1 VARHRSAG
9 VTLALRVALARPE
22 FALDVTCEL
31 PAQGITGLFGRSG
44 SGKTTLL
51 RCIAGLE
58 RRARAQIRFNDE
70 VWQDSGRFIPAH
82 RRAIG
87 YVFQESSLF
96 PHLDVRGNL
105 EFGLHRVPP
114 AQRRLDLDQAVAL
127 LDLSRLLQHRSS
139 RLSGGERQR
148 VAIARAL
155 LTSPQLLLM
164 DEPLSNLDQAS
175 KAEILP
181 HLERLRD
188 QSAIPIIYVSHAL
201 GEIMRLA
208 DHLLLL
214 EAGRVRAVGPLQQL
228 LARSDLPL
236 GQLEDGGCVFDAVV
250 EEHDPHYHL
259 TYVRI
264 GAGRL
269 AVSLRHTAIGER
281 VRVRIDAR
289 DVSLALV
296 PPQLSSISNILP
308 AKVLALSDDHDR
320 AQTLV
325 RLELGAEPL
334 LARITRRSAVQL
346 GIAPGM
352 QLYAQ
357 VKSVALMD
365 GSAPWGT

>member
-1 VARHRSAG
+1 
-9 VTLALRVALARPE
+9 
-22 FALDVTCEL
+22 
-31 PAQGITGLFGRSG
+31 
-44 SGKTTLL
+44 L

-58 RRARAQIRFNDE
+58 RTARAQIEFNGE
-70 VWQDSGRFIPAH
+70 LWQDDGRFLPTH
-82 RRAIG
+82 RRAVG

-105 EFGLHRVPP
+105 EFGLRRVPLP
-114 AQRRLDLDQAVAL
+114 QRRLGFDEAVAL
-127 LDLSRLLQHRSS
+127 LDLSALLRHRAP

-164 DEPLSNLDQAS
+164 DEPLSNLDQSS

-188 QSAIPIIYVSHAL
+188 SLAIPIIYVSHAL
-201 GEIMRLA
+201 GEVMRLA
-208 DHLLLL
+208 DHLVLL
-214 EAGRVRAVGPLQQL
+214 EAGRVRAAGPLQQL

-236 GQLEDGGCVFDAVV
+236 GHFEDSGCVFDAVI
-250 EEHDPHYHL
+250 EEHDPSYHL

-269 AVSLRHTAIGER
+269 AVSLKQAPIGHR

-289 DVSLALV
+289 DVSLALK
-296 PPQLSSISNILP
+296 PPELTSIINILP
-308 AKVLALSDDHDR
+308 AKVLAVSDDRDP

-325 RLELGAEPL
+325 RLELATEPL
-334 LARITRRSAVQL
+334 LARITRRSAAQL

-352 QLYAQ
+352 LLYAQ
-357 VKSVALMD
+357 VKSVALMES
-365 GSAPWGT
+365 SAP

>member
-1 VARHRSAG
+1 M
-9 VTLALRVALARPE
+9 TLALRVALALPT
-22 FALDVTCEL
+22 FALDVTCDI
-31 PAQGITGLFGRSG
+31 PTQGITGLFGRSG

-58 RRARAQIRFNDE
+58 RTARAQIEFNGE
-70 VWQDSGRFIPAH
+70 LWQDAGRFLPTH
-82 RRAIG
+82 RRAVG

-105 EFGLHRVPP
+105 EFGLRRVPP
-114 AQRRLDLDQAVAL
+114 PQRRLGFDQAVAL
-127 LDLSRLLQHRSS
+127 LDLSALLRQRAP

-164 DEPLSNLDQAS
+164 DEPLSNLDQSS

-188 QSAIPIIYVSHAL
+188 SLAIPIIYVSHAL
-201 GEIMRLA
+201 GEVMRLA
-208 DHLLLL
+208 DHLVLL
-214 EAGRVRAVGPLQQL
+214 EAGRVRAAGPLQQL

-236 GQLEDGGCVFDAVV
+236 GHFEDSGCVFDAVI
-250 EEHDPHYHL
+250 EEHDPSYHL

-269 AVSLRHTAIGER
+269 AVSLKQAPIGHR

-289 DVSLALV
+289 DVSLALK
-296 PPQLSSISNILP
+296 PPELTSIINILP
-308 AKVLALSDDHDR
+308 AKVLAVSDDRDP

-325 RLELGAEPL
+325 RLELATEPL
-334 LARITRRSAVQL
+334 LARITRRSAAQL

-352 QLYAQ
+352 LLYAQ
-357 VKSVALMD
+357 VKSVALMES
-365 GSAPWGT
+365 SAP

>member
-1 VARHRSAG
+1 M
-9 VTLALRVALARPE
+9 TLALRVALALPT
-22 FALDVTCEL
+22 FALDVTCDI
-31 PAQGITGLFGRSG
+31 PTQGITGLFGRSG

-58 RRARAQIRFNDE
+58 RTARAQIEFNGE
-70 VWQDSGRFIPAH
+70 LWQDAGRFLPTH
-82 RRAIG
+82 RRAVG

-105 EFGLHRVPP
+105 EFGLRRVPP
-114 AQRRLDLDQAVAL
+114 PQRRLGFDEAVAL
-127 LDLSRLLQHRSS
+127 LDLSALLRHRAP

-164 DEPLSNLDQAS
+164 DEPLSNLDQSS

-188 QSAIPIIYVSHAL
+188 SLAIPIIYVSHAL
-201 GEIMRLA
+201 GEVMRLA
-208 DHLLLL
+208 DHLVLL
-214 EAGRVRAVGPLQQL
+214 EAGRVRAAGPLQQL

-236 GQLEDGGCVFDAVV
+236 GHFEDSGCVFDAVI
-250 EEHDPHYHL
+250 EEHDPSYHL

-269 AVSLRHTAIGER
+269 AVSLKQAPIGHR

-289 DVSLALV
+289 DVSLALK
-296 PPQLSSISNILP
+296 PPELTSIINILP
-308 AKVLALSDDHDR
+308 AKVLAVSDDRDP

-325 RLELGAEPL
+325 RLELATEPL

-352 QLYAQ
+352 LLYAQ
-357 VKSVALMD
+357 VKSVALMES
-365 GSAPWGT
+365 SAP

>member
-1 VARHRSAG
+1 
-9 VTLALRVALARPE
+9 VTLALRVALALPT
-22 FALDVTCEL
+22 FALDVTCDI
-31 PAQGITGLFGRSG
+31 PTQGITGLFGRSG

-58 RRARAQIRFNDE
+58 RTARAQIEFNGE
-70 VWQDSGRFIPAH
+70 LWQDHGRFLPTH
-82 RRAIG
+82 RRAVG

-105 EFGLHRVPP
+105 EFGLRRVPP
-114 AQRRLDLDQAVAL
+114 PQRRLGFDEAVAL
-127 LDLSRLLQHRSS
+127 LDLSALLRHRAP

-164 DEPLSNLDQAS
+164 DEPLSNLDQSS

-188 QSAIPIIYVSHAL
+188 SLAIPIIYVSHAL
-201 GEIMRLA
+201 GEVMRLA
-208 DHLLLL
+208 DHLVLL
-214 EAGRVRAVGPLQQL
+214 EAGRVRAAGPLQQL

-236 GQLEDGGCVFDAVV
+236 GHFEDSGCVFDAVI
-250 EEHDPHYHL
+250 EEHDPSYHL

-269 AVSLRHTAIGER
+269 AVSLKQAPIGHR

-289 DVSLALV
+289 DVSLALK
-296 PPQLSSISNILP
+296 PPELTSIINILP
-308 AKVLALSDDHDR
+308 AKVLAVSDDRDP

-325 RLELGAEPL
+325 RLELATEPL

-352 QLYAQ
+352 LLYAQ
-357 VKSVALMD
+357 VKGVALMES
-365 GSAPWGT
+365 SAP

>member
-1 VARHRSAG
+1 
-9 VTLALRVALARPE
+9 VTLALRVALALPT
-22 FALDVTCEL
+22 FALDVTCDI
-31 PAQGITGLFGRSG
+31 PTQGITGLFGRSG

-58 RRARAQIRFNDE
+58 RTARAQIEFNGE
-70 VWQDSGRFIPAH
+70 LWQDAGRFLPTH
-82 RRAIG
+82 RRAVG

-105 EFGLHRVPP
+105 EFGLRRVPAP
-114 AQRRLDLDQAVAL
+114 QRRLGFDQAVAL
-127 LDLSRLLQHRSS
+127 LDLSALLRQRAP

-164 DEPLSNLDQAS
+164 DEPLSNLDQSS

-188 QSAIPIIYVSHAL
+188 SLAIPIIYVSHAL
-201 GEIMRLA
+201 GEVMRLA
-208 DHLLLL
+208 DHLVLL
-214 EAGRVRAVGPLQQL
+214 EAGRVRAAGPLQQL

-236 GQLEDGGCVFDAVV
+236 GHFEDSGCVFDAVI
-250 EEHDPHYHL
+250 EEHDPSYHL

-269 AVSLRHTAIGER
+269 AVSLKQAPIGHR

-289 DVSLALV
+289 DVSLALK
-296 PPQLSSISNILP
+296 PPELTSIINILP
-308 AKVLALSDDHDR
+308 AKVLAVSDDRDP

-325 RLELGAEPL
+325 RLELATEPL

-352 QLYAQ
+352 LLYAQ
-357 VKSVALMD
+357 VKGVALMES
-365 GSAPWGT
+365 SAP

>member
-1 VARHRSAG
+1 
-9 VTLALRVALARPE
+9 VTLALRVALALPT
-22 FALDVTCEL
+22 FALDVTCDI
-31 PAQGITGLFGRSG
+31 PTQGITGLFGRSG

-58 RRARAQIRFNDE
+58 RTARAQIEFNGE
-70 VWQDSGRFIPAH
+70 LWQDAGRFLPTH
-82 RRAIG
+82 RRAVG

-105 EFGLHRVPP
+105 EFGLRRVPP
-114 AQRRLDLDQAVAL
+114 PQRRLGFDEAVAL
-127 LDLSRLLQHRSS
+127 LDLSALLRHRAP

-164 DEPLSNLDQAS
+164 DEPLSNLDQSS

-188 QSAIPIIYVSHAL
+188 SLAIPIIYVSHAL
-201 GEIMRLA
+201 GEVMRLA
-208 DHLLLL
+208 DHLVLL
-214 EAGRVRAVGPLQQL
+214 EAGRVRAAGPLQQL

-236 GQLEDGGCVFDAVV
+236 GHFEDSGCVFDAVI
-250 EEHDPHYHL
+250 EEHDPSYHL

-269 AVSLRHTAIGER
+269 AVSLKQAPIGHR

-289 DVSLALV
+289 DVSLALK
-296 PPQLSSISNILP
+296 PPELTSIINILP
-308 AKVLALSDDHDR
+308 AKVLAVSDDRDP

-325 RLELGAEPL
+325 RLELATEPL

-352 QLYAQ
+352 LLYAQ
-357 VKSVALMD
+357 VKGVALMES
-365 GSAPWGT
+365 SAP

>member
-1 VARHRSAG
+1 MS
-9 VTLALRVALARPE
+9 LSLRVALTRPAFTLGVE
-22 FALDVTCEL
+22 TEI
-31 PAQGITGLFGRSG
+31 PSQGITGVFGRSG

-58 RRARAQIRFNDE
+58 RGARGDVVFNGT
-70 VWQDSGRFIPAH
+70 VWQDSGRFVPPH
-82 RRAIG
+82 QRAVG

-105 EFGLHRVPP
+105 EYGLRRVAPAHRRIGLQEAVWLLELAPLLRQRA
-114 AQRRLDLDQAVAL
+114 AQ
-127 LDLSRLLQHRSS
+127 
-139 RLSGGERQR
+139 LSGGERQR

-164 DEPLSNLDQAS
+164 DEPVSSLDQDS

-188 QSAIPIIYVSHAL
+188 QCAVPIVYVSHAL

-214 EAGRVRAVGPLQQL
+214 ESGSVRAAGPLQQL
-228 LARSDLPL
+228 LARSDLPF
-236 GQLEDGGCVFDAVV
+236 GHLEEGGAVFDATV

-264 GAGRL
+264 DAGRL
-269 AVSLRHTAIGER
+269 ALPRRAAAIGQR

-296 PPQLSSISNILP
+296 PPERSSILNVLP
-308 AKVLALSDDHDR
+308 ARVVELSDDADP
-320 AQTLV
+320 AQVLV
-325 RLELGAEPL
+325 RLEAGSEPL
-334 LARITRRSAVQL
+334 LARITRRSAAEL
-346 GIAPGM
+346 ALTPGT

-357 VKSVALMD
+357 VKGVALMQ
-365 GSAPWGT
+365 GG

>member
-1 VARHRSAG
+1 M
-9 VTLALRVALARPE
+9 TLALRVALALPT
-22 FALDVTCEL
+22 FALDVTCDI
-31 PAQGITGLFGRSG
+31 PTQGITGLFGRSG

-58 RRARAQIRFNDE
+58 RTARAQIEFNGE
-70 VWQDSGRFIPAH
+70 LWQDAGRFLPTH
-82 RRAIG
+82 RRAVG

-105 EFGLHRVPP
+105 EFGLRRVPAP
-114 AQRRLDLDQAVAL
+114 QRRLGFDEAVAL
-127 LDLSRLLQHRSS
+127 LDLSALLRQRAP

-164 DEPLSNLDQAS
+164 DEPLSNLDQSS

-188 QSAIPIIYVSHAL
+188 SLAIPIIYVSHAL
-201 GEIMRLA
+201 GEVMRLA
-208 DHLLLL
+208 DHLVLL
-214 EAGRVRAVGPLQQL
+214 EAGRVRAAGPLQQL

-236 GQLEDGGCVFDAVV
+236 GHFEDSGCVFDAVI
-250 EEHDPHYHL
+250 EEHDPSYHL

-269 AVSLRHTAIGER
+269 AVSLKQAPIGHR

-289 DVSLALV
+289 DVSLALK
-296 PPQLSSISNILP
+296 PPELTSIINILP
-308 AKVLALSDDHDR
+308 AKVLAVSDDRDP

-325 RLELGAEPL
+325 RLELATEPL

-352 QLYAQ
+352 LLYAQ
-357 VKSVALMD
+357 VKGVALMES
-365 GSAPWGT
+365 SAP

>member
-1 VARHRSAG
+1 M
-9 VTLALRVALARPE
+9 TLALRVALALPT
-22 FALDVTCEL
+22 FALDVTCDI
-31 PAQGITGLFGRSG
+31 PTQGITGLFGRSG

-58 RRARAQIRFNDE
+58 RTARAQIEFNGE
-70 VWQDSGRFIPAH
+70 LWQDAGRFLPTH
-82 RRAIG
+82 RRAVG

-105 EFGLHRVPP
+105 EFGLRRVPAP
-114 AQRRLDLDQAVAL
+114 QRRLGFDEAVAL
-127 LDLSRLLQHRSS
+127 LDLSALLRHRAP

-164 DEPLSNLDQAS
+164 DEPLSNLDQSS

-188 QSAIPIIYVSHAL
+188 SLAIPIIYVSHAL
-201 GEIMRLA
+201 GEVMRLA
-208 DHLLLL
+208 DHLVLL
-214 EAGRVRAVGPLQQL
+214 EAGRVRAAGPLQQL

-236 GQLEDGGCVFDAVV
+236 GHFEDSGCVFDAVI
-250 EEHDPHYHL
+250 EEHDPSYHL

-269 AVSLRHTAIGER
+269 AVSLKQAPIGHR

-289 DVSLALV
+289 DVSLALK
-296 PPQLSSISNILP
+296 PPELTSIINILP
-308 AKVLALSDDHDR
+308 AKVLAVSDDRDP

-325 RLELGAEPL
+325 RLELATEPL

-352 QLYAQ
+352 LLYAQ
-357 VKSVALMD
+357 VKSVALMES
-365 GSAPWGT
+365 SAP